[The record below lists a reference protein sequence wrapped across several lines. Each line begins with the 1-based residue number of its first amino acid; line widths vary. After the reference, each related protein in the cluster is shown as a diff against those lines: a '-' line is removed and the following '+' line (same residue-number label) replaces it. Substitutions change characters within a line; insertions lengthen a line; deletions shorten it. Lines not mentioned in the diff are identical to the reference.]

1 LVRNARTISVGR
13 PEGKSTLGRPRYSW
27 ENNMK
32 MPFNQGVS
40 EDTVWI
46 YLSQEG
52 FLYPAI
58 SKTFGY
64 HYG

>member
-1 LVRNARTISVGR
+1 
-13 PEGKSTLGRPRYSW
+13 
-27 ENNMK
+27 MK